1 MNKINNLLNQLEAK
15 ISNGENLNLEVSKG
29 NVAWH
34 IEHSLLT
41 INLIVNALIQSNPD
55 NYKWKF
61 SFIRMLVLSMKK
73 IPRGKVKSPKVV
85 LPKENI
91 SNDSLINHLLF
102 TKDSIIKLEIQSKDK
117 YFTHP
122 YFGDLKLNQTIG
134 FLEIHTKHHL
144 EIIEDI
150 ISNKQK

>member
-15 ISNGENLNLEVSKG
+15 ISNGENLNPVISKG
-29 NVAWH
+29 SVAWH

-41 INLIVNALIQSNPD
+41 INLIINALIQSNPK

-61 SFIRMLVLSMKK
+61 SFIRMVVLLMKK
-73 IPRGKVKSPKVV
+73 IPRGKAKSPKVV
-85 LPKENI
+85 LPHENI
-91 SNDSLINHLLF
+91 SNESLVRHLLL
-102 TKDSIIKLEIQSKDK
+102 TKDSIMNLESLSKDK

-122 YFGDLKLNQTIG
+122 YFGDLKLNQTIR
-134 FLEIHTKHHL
+134 FLEIHTQHHL